1 MIFTWAGFAC
11 FKIEGNSASVATD
24 PFSNSTGRKLPKILV
39 DIVLSSKADE
49 YHGNVSGVI
58 KKGDDIMVISG
69 AGEYEV
75 KDVLI
80 YGIEAKNNNDGG
92 KKQDS
97 GSIIYKVQM
106 DGLNIVFLGD
116 LGFELEEDQLNSL
129 GSADILMVSVG
140 GGRYLTPKK
149 AAELVSKIEPRVVIP
164 MCYKAPSIKEALA
177 SVNDFCKELGAS
189 AKETVT
195 KYKITK
201 KDLPADQTQV
211 VVFDIS

>member
-1 MIFTWAGFAC
+1 M
-11 FKIEGNSASVATD
+11 ATD
-24 PFSNSTGRKLPKILV
+24 PFSNSTGRKLPKIIA

-49 YHGNVSGVI
+49 YHGNVSGVL
-58 KKGDDIMVISG
+58 KRGDDIMVISG

-80 YGIEAKNNNDGG
+80 YGIEAKNSSDGG
-92 KKQDS
+92 KKQDIN
-97 GSIIYKVQM
+97 SIIYKVQM

-116 LGFELEEDQLNSL
+116 IGFALEEDQLNSL
-129 GSADILMVSVG
+129 GSTDILMVSVG
-140 GGRYLTPKK
+140 GARYLSPKK

-164 MCYKAPSIKEALA
+164 MCYKSPSIKEGLA

-201 KDLPADQTQV
+201 KDLPAEQTQV
-211 VVFDIS
+211 VVFDIF

>member
-1 MIFTWAGFAC
+1 MIITWAGFAC

-24 PFSNSTGRKLPKILV
+24 PFSNSTGRKLPKIIA

-58 KKGDDIMVISG
+58 KRGDDIMVISG

-75 KDVLI
+75 KDVLV
-80 YGIEAKNNNDGG
+80 YGIEAKNSADGG
-92 KKQDS
+92 KKQDIN
-97 GSIIYKVQM
+97 SIIYKVQM

-116 LGFELEEDQLNSL
+116 LGFALEEDQLNSL
-129 GSADILMVSVG
+129 GSVDILMVSVG
-140 GGRYLTPKK
+140 GARYLSPKK

-164 MCYKAPSIKEALA
+164 MCYKSPSIKEALA
-177 SVNDFCKELGAS
+177 PVNDFCKELGAS

-211 VVFDIS
+211 VVFDIF